1 MDIVLKLREL
11 RRLRGLSQKDI
22 GRLSGVGEKTVS
34 SFETGQRVDA
44 MKVSQ
49 LRKLLRVYNITEEQF
64 FSPKMDQ
71 WFDADARIERS
82 REESLVVRLG
92 ELPPLMRGALLERFE
107 LMLQAAELAAASQ
120 QPGRAPVIPPAARPN
135 ASSRVYAV
143 A

>member
-11 RRLRGLSQKDI
+11 RRLRGLSQKNVAH
-22 GRLSGVGEKTVS
+22 LSGVGEKTVS
-34 SFETGQRVDA
+34 SFETGERVDA

-92 ELPPLMRGALLERFE
+92 ELPPLMRDALLERFE

-120 QPGRAPVIPPAARPN
+120 PGRAPVPPAARPS
-135 ASSRVYAV
+135 ASSRLYAV